1 MRAGEVIGEAWDAY
15 KEHFTHLVPIAF
27 VVYVLIALL
36 TLLLVI
42 LLGVAGAF
50 VGFFIGIAGVF
61 WLQGALVVAI
71 EDVRD
76 GRADLSLGETLSRVR
91 PQLNTLTLAGILAA
105 LGVGLGLLLLIV
117 PGLILWTWWLV
128 IVPVIMLEGTGVTA
142 AFGRSR
148 ELVRGHGWSVFG
160 VLVLTILILIA
171 VDVVFGV
178 VAAGFDNVVIALLLD
193 IASQTLTA
201 PFIALAWTLTY
212 FRLRGLEQPP
222 TEPSAEFAA

>member
-1 MRAGEVIGEAWDAY
+1 MIGEAWDAY

-91 PQLNTLTLAGILAA
+91 PRLNTLTLAGILAA

-128 IVPVIMLEGTGVTA
+128 IVPVIMLEGTGVMA

-222 TEPSAEFAA
+222 AEPSAEFAA